1 MFGKLTLLYVAL
13 LIIILTIPSCSTS
26 NPDNTSVQQQTSNIK
41 ATPKTES
48 SFSSTNKIRI
58 LATTPLI
65 AEWVNYIGGERVSAD
80 HIIPFSVNTHTYVP
94 GAKDIAKITDA
105 QYVFAVGWQY
115 EGLWLDKLL
124 NSHKDIVL
132 VTLTDFIPQ
141 ILSSESEDGH
151 SESEDGH
158 AVHKYDPHF
167 WFDPNLVLIVIESIA
182 EVLSDIDPVGHDY
195 YEKRVAEYAVKLKNL
210 DHNIV
215 TEINKISP
223 AKRKVL
229 TEHES
234 LGYLGRRYNIEVLRA
249 VIPSLSSKAGPTP
262 KDLTSAIKLIRQ
274 HSIEVIFLEQ
284 DTNGE
289 ASQRI
294 AEETG
299 VKVVTGLNVENLNP
313 DQSYID
319 FITYNI
325 DLIVSNLRD

>member
-1 MFGKLTLLYVAL
+1 M
-13 LIIILTIPSCSTS
+13 
-26 NPDNTSVQQQTSNIK
+26 
-41 ATPKTES
+41 
-48 SFSSTNKIRI
+48 
-58 LATTPLI
+58 
-65 AEWVNYIGGERVSAD
+65 
-80 HIIPFSVNTHTYVP
+80 
-94 GAKDIAKITDA
+94 
-105 QYVFAVGWQY
+105 
-115 EGLWLDKLL
+115 
-124 NSHKDIVL
+124 
-132 VTLTDFIPQ
+132 
-141 ILSSESEDGH
+141 
-151 SESEDGH
+151 
-158 AVHKYDPHF
+158 
-167 WFDPNLVLIVIESIA
+167 IESIA
-182 EVLSDIDPVGHDY
+182 EVLSDIDPAGHGY
-195 YEKRVAEYAVKLKNL
+195 YEERVAEYAVELKNL

-313 DQSYID
+313 NQSYID